1 MMRSSTPVHL
11 LLISLRATRW
21 LVMSM
26 LLCGVAAAQ
35 TIKPGDIE
43 PFEVEYE
50 VGNNLIN
57 AGTAVLRLEKNADLW
72 TYSLNTKPRG
82 VFKLAG
88 KGRISES
95 STFTLEERDGEIF
108 LQPQQYTFRQ
118 DEERRRAIDASFD
131 WDAKT
136 LTHVYRGNE
145 VTQTLEEPVLD
156 RLTVTLLIMNA
167 LRHDF
172 EKAELPIFDTDK
184 IKQVEFIHTG
194 YEELKTPLGMI
205 ETHRVLNLNAKG
217 GSRETTTWFAPS
229 LDYLPVKIE
238 HRKRGDLVAR
248 LSLIRL
254 KNRDTDVQ
262 LGEAMPTDQPIGP
275 AEEEALQQLINP
287 PGRSGDDVITE
298 DAR

>member
-1 MMRSSTPVHL
+1 MMRSLLHVHIVRTL
-11 LLISLRATRW
+11 LQATRY
-21 LVMSM
+21 LAVAL
-26 LLCGVAAAQ
+26 LLCGVATAQ
-35 TIKPGDIE
+35 TLMPGDIE

-50 VGNNLIN
+50 VGNNLIS
-57 AGTAVLRLEKNADLW
+57 AGTATLRLDKNADLW

-95 STFTLEERDGEIF
+95 STFTLEEKEGEIF
-108 LQPQQYTFRQ
+108 LRPQQYTFRQ

-145 VTQTLEEPVLD
+145 VTQSLEEPVLD

-172 EKAELPIFDTDK
+172 QQALLPIFDTDK
-184 IKQVEFIHTG
+184 IKQVKFTHAG
-194 YEELKTPLGMI
+194 DEELNTPLGKI
-205 ETHRVLNLNAKG
+205 ETHRVLNVNARG

-229 LDYLPVKIE
+229 LDYLPIKIE

-254 KNRDTDVQ
+254 KNRVTDVE
-262 LGEAMPTDQPIGP
+262 LGEAMPTDEPLAP
-275 AEEEALQQLINP
+275 AEEEALKKLINP
-287 PGRSGDDVITE
+287 DNDDAVTE
-298 DAR
+298 EAR